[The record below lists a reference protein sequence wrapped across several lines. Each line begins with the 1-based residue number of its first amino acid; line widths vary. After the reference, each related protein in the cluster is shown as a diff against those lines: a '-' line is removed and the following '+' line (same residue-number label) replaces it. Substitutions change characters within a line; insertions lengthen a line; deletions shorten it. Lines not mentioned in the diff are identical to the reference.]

1 MAAPRMHL
9 RTVEVGHLVVEVVL
23 HTPLRLLILAHQLH
37 PAVPI
42 TLRPRPLAVATL
54 AVNMVLLHRLHQ

>member
-9 RTVEVGHLVVEVVL
+9 RIVEVGHLVVEVVL
-23 HTPLRLLILAHQLH
+23 RTPLRLLIPPRQLL

-42 TLRPRPLAVATL
+42 TPRPRPRAAATL
-54 AVNMVLLHRLHQ
+54 AVNMVLLRRLHQ